1 MEIEK
6 LKQIARNKKITYNV
20 ISEKSGLPLNTIKSI
35 FSFRVQNPR
44 IDTLQAIEKALG
56 ITEGAVDNS
65 VVLTDEELRLLAAY
79 KKLVPSMQ
87 EYILGLIEGI
97 TGRDNADEKR
107 A

>member
-1 MEIEK
+1 MDILQIK
-6 LKQIARNKKITYNV
+6 SVLKERKITY
-20 ISEKSGLPLNTIKSI
+20 EKLSSMSGVPKQTLQKI
-35 FSFRVQNPR
+35 FAGYTEHPR

-65 VVLTDEELRLLAAY
+65 VVLTDEELRLLSAFRR
-79 KKLVPSMQ
+79 LVPSMQ

-97 TGRDNADEKR
+97 TGRENADEKK